1 MTSKRTKKGTKRV
14 VEGPFADAL
23 SNPADRPIPAP
34 APDIPYPLGEL
45 PPDAVENRQM
55 SQEQRAGKNRVR
67 TPKTSRVLDRRQAS
81 KLRSQGW
88 NRRVLPAGSCC

>member
-1 MTSKRTKKGTKRV
+1 MISKRTKKGTKRV
-14 VEGPFADAL
+14 VEGPFAGAL

-67 TPKTSRVLDRRQAS
+67 APKTSRVLDRR
-81 KLRSQGW
+81 RSIGKQT
-88 NRRVLPAGSCC
+88 